1 MISSEYCIF
10 LKNIY
15 FEEQLLM
22 AASDLLKQ
30 LQGTGVQLLL
40 YWIFK

>member
-22 AASDLLKQ
+22 AASDFLKQ
-30 LQGTGVQLLL
+30 LQDTGVQLLL
-40 YWIFK
+40 YWIF

>member
-22 AASDLLKQ
+22 AASDFLKQ
-30 LQGTGVQLLL
+30 LQDPGVQLFL
-40 YWIFK
+40 YWIF